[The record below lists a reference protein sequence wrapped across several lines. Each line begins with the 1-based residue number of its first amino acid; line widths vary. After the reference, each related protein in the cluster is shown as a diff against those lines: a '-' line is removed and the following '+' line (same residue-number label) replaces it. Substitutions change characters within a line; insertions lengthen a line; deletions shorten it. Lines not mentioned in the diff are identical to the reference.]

1 MTTYPYDISCGSSHV
16 TLSNLNS
23 NGTIAIPANNTPVI
37 VATVPLTTGPV
48 ALDVTTL
55 VAEIYL
61 SYDMVSDDGAL
72 YEQRRDYPVAAYSG
86 NPTPASISGASL
98 VYWGGYGVTTQGG
111 GNPTDYRE
119 VVTAINGSG
128 DLEVKLKALSSGAK
142 ALTFRNL
149 EVSYRIF
156 GSK

>member
-1 MTTYPYDISCGSSHV
+1 MTASYDIAFGRSHV
-16 TLSNLNS
+16 ALSALNS
-23 NGTIAIPANNTPVI
+23 DGSISIAANNTPVV

-48 ALDVTTL
+48 PLDVTTL

-61 SYDMVSDDGAL
+61 SYDMVSNDGDV
-72 YEQRRDYPVAAYSG
+72 YEQRREYPVVAYMG
-86 NPTPASISGASL
+86 NPTPASITGAAL

-111 GNPTDYRE
+111 GNPVDYRE

-128 DLEVKLKALSSGAK
+128 DLEVKLKGLSSGAK
-142 ALTFRNL
+142 AMTFRNL